1 MNEIV
6 FLSPNNKEPFT
17 TSEVIAERTE
27 MNYRSVQRLIEKHL
41 PELNVFGRVRFEITP
56 LETKGGMQ
64 NKKIYRLNEQQS
76 TLLVTFMRNNEAVTA
91 FKVELV
97 RQFYAMR
104 EELRAVRAAKEIR
117 KPIRKSLT
125 DAIQE
130 LPDSPHKQFKYSQY
144 TDLAYKTA
152 LGKTAKQIRQERG
165 AGKKANASNFLTS
178 SEIDSVSKNESNI
191 AVLIDLGLEYKEIK
205 DIMMRKR

>member
-17 TSEVIAERTE
+17 TSEVIAECCDVKHHAVQQMIQKNEKEFQSFGLLAFE
-27 MNYRSVQRLIEKHL
+27 MRAVKTNRGVKYQ
-41 PELNVFGRVRFEITP
+41 
-56 LETKGGMQ
+56 
-64 NKKIYRLNEQQS
+64 KIYHLNEQQA
-76 TLLVTFMRNNEAVTA
+76 TLLMTFMRNSEIVKA

-165 AGKKANASNFLTS
+165 GGKKANASNFLTS
-178 SEIDSVSKNESNI
+178 REIDSVSKNESNI
-191 AVLIDLGLEYKEIK
+191 AVLLDLGLEYKEIK

>member
-6 FLSPNNKEPFT
+6 FLSPNDKEPFT

-56 LETKGGMQ
+56 LKTKGGMQ

-104 EELRAVRAAKEIR
+104 EELRAVRAAKETR

-178 SEIDSVSKNESNI
+178 NEIDSVSKNESNI
-191 AVLIDLGLEYKEIK
+191 AVLLGLGLDYKEIK
-205 DIMMRKR
+205 DIMTRKG